1 MSRKE
6 EERKIKIKKEEDLN
20 EITKL
25 RLQYH

>member
-1 MSRKE
+1 MSRKK
-6 EERKIKIKKEEDLN
+6 EERKIKIKKEKDLN